1 MITSVILMIEVAIL
15 CAYRFYWGALLSSA
29 RSYDPSTKEAL
40 SDFKISFEPEGFHQI
55 AIRLFCF
62 RIS

>member
-15 CAYRFYWGALLSSA
+15 CTDRFYWGALPLLA
-29 RSYDPSTKEAL
+29 RSCDPAAKEPIF
-40 SDFKISFEPEGFHQI
+40 DHKTSFEPEGFHQI

-62 RIS
+62 RLS